1 MMQTPHM
8 CWCRAILRTRPAL
21 HGAAAMWNRQVR
33 VLLRALC
40 HQQDGQHCALC
51 RSYLCLGAIFSGE
64 ACAADIHSPA
74 TTVHEALLFSATL
87 RLPEGVGPAAVRAF
101 VREIERVVEVEE
113 IVHAL
118 VGMPGQSGLSVQQR
132 KRLTIAVELAA
143 NPSIV
148 FMDEPTTG
156 QQLLLL
162 VHGLHVLAVLALCTQ
177 LTDLS
182 LTCAEFPLEH
192 LLCRI

>member
-1 MMQTPHM
+1 MQVKAEPVPGVAFCICCLCLSFTNGRRCDHAADATHVLVQGHPEDQASFAR
-8 CWCRAILRTRPAL
+8 CSGYVEQTGVRAASRLVPPA
-21 HGAAAMWNRQVR
+21 
-33 VLLRALC
+33 ALC
-40 HQQDGQHCALC
+40 LVQLILVPGCHV
-51 RSYLCLGAIFSGE
+51 SGE
-64 ACAADIHSPA
+64 ASAADIHSPA

-101 VREIERVVEVEE
+101 VREIERVVEVED
-113 IVHAL
+113 IVHNL

-156 QQLLLL
+156 Q
-162 VHGLHVLAVLALCTQ
+162 
-177 LTDLS
+177 
-182 LTCAEFPLEH
+182 
-192 LLCRI
+192 